1 MLMTHADTHTKGLP
15 FLKMHGL
22 GNDFVIIDARKAEN
36 PITAAI
42 AKAIGSRFFGVG
54 FDQLAVLRTTDV
66 ADVAVYF
73 WNSDGSMA
81 NACGNAS
88 RCVARLIME
97 ETGSDS
103 ISIKTSFGILPVLRV
118 DADNFSVN
126 MGQPQLTWDQVPLAR
141 DVDLNG
147 LPIDGAPGAVGMGN
161 PHCVF
166 VVDDVMAVDLPK
178 IGPQIEHHELFP
190 ERTNVEFIQIINRD
204 HIRMRV
210 WERGG
215 MITLACGSGACG
227 STVVAHRKGL
237 TDRSVRVDLDGGTLH
252 IDWRDDGVWMTGPT
266 ALVFSGE
273 LSPEFLD
280 GIND

>member
-1 MLMTHADTHTKGLP
+1 MDQVNTQTKGLP

-36 PITAAI
+36 PITPAI

-54 FDQLAVLRTTDV
+54 FDQLAVLRNTAD
-66 ADVAVYF
+66 ADVAVDF

-81 NACGNAS
+81 DACGNAS
-88 RCVARLIME
+88 RCVARLIMD
-97 ETGSDS
+97 ETGRDA
-103 ISIKTSFGILPVLRV
+103 ISLQTGFGILPVVRV
-118 DADNFSVN
+118 GTDSFSVN
-126 MGQPQLTWDQVPLAR
+126 MGHPQLTWAEVPLAR
-141 DVDLNG
+141 DVDLNN
-147 LPIDGAPGAVGMGN
+147 LPIEGGPGGAGMGN

-166 VVDDVMAVDLPK
+166 VVEDAEAVDLPD
-178 IGPQIEHHELFP
+178 IGPQIEHHPLFP
-190 ERTNVEFIQIINRD
+190 ERTNVEFIHIINRN

-227 STVVAHRKGL
+227 AVVVAHRKGL
-237 TDRSVRVDLDGGTLH
+237 TDGNVQVDLDGGTLH

-273 LSPEFLD
+273 LSAEFLSEID
-280 GIND
+280 G